1 MSEPIRFV
9 DIIEK
14 KKQGSRLTESEIR
27 YWIRGVTDKSIPDYQ
42 TAALLMAIRFQK
54 LANDEIVLLT
64 QSMQDSGITLDL
76 SSLDGPTADKHSTGG
91 VGDKLSFLV
100 GPLAAA
106 CGVPVP
112 MLSGRGLGH
121 TGGTL
126 DKLESIPGYRT
137 DLSSERFLAIVR
149 EVGISIIGQTGELA
163 PADKTLY
170 ALRDVTATVDS
181 IPLIVSSILSKK
193 LAAGPDALVFDVKT
207 GDGAFLP
214 DREAGRELA
223 KRLVEVSAKAGKRSA
238 ALITDMN
245 VPLGAMVGNALEIA
259 ESARVLRGEPGGDM
273 LDASFGLAEQTL
285 LLTDRAKDAADAA
298 RQVRD
303 ALDSGRALEV
313 FGRMIE
319 AHGGDPAVL
328 EDESKLPQARCRRVV
343 KATKA
348 GTVTK
353 LPARAIGLLSMRL
366 GAGRE
371 TVDDRVD
378 PGAGIELRKKP
389 GDAVSKGEDLAVLYA
404 ENEDRLDR
412 GERDILSIYTIEDK
426 SFKRGPSVL
435 ETVLSETGTE

>member
-1 MSEPIRFV
+1 MNEPLRFV

-14 KKQGSRLTESEIR
+14 KKQGDALTESEIR
-27 YWIRGVTDKSIPDYQ
+27 FWIRGVTDKSIPDYQ

-54 LANDEIVLLT
+54 LANEEIVLLT

-76 SSLDGPTADKHSTGG
+76 SSLDSPTADKHSTGG

-137 DLSSERFLAIVR
+137 DISSTRFLDIVR
-149 EVGISIIGQTGELA
+149 DVGLSIIGQTGELA

-214 DREAGRELA
+214 DRASGRELA
-223 KRLVEVSAKAGKRSA
+223 KRLVDVSARAGKKSA
-238 ALITDMN
+238 ALITDMSI
-245 VPLGAMVGNALEIA
+245 PLGAMVGNALEIT
-259 ESARVLRGEPGGDM
+259 ESARVLRGEPGADM
-273 LDASFGLAEQTL
+273 LDASFGLAEQML
-285 LLTDRAKDAADAA
+285 LLTDRATDNADAA
-298 RQVRD
+298 ARVRD
-303 ALDSGRALEV
+303 ALTSGKALEV
-313 FGRMIE
+313 FARMIE

-328 EDESKLPQARCRRVV
+328 EDESKLPQAACRRVV
-343 KATKA
+343 RAGNA
-348 GTVTK
+348 GTITA

-378 PGAGIELRKKP
+378 PGAGLELLRKP
-389 GDAVSKGEDLAVLYA
+389 GDSVAKGEEVAVLFA

-412 GERDILSIYTIEDK
+412 GERDLLAIYTIEDK
-426 SFKRGPSVL
+426 SFERGPSVL
-435 ETVLSETGTE
+435 ETISSETGTE